1 MELKLFIGPAIS
13 FVLALI
19 AFIPLVKYR
28 LKATEKITEQQ
39 RLTILKIEEKSHE
52 MELKMLASENDASS
66 KAMAKM
72 ADAMLLVAESNSKFL
87 SIIDVQ
93 SELIKQCHT
102 RIDEHIKENG
112 REIGNIKEKYVSH
125 PFLTEAL
132 KSKG

>member
-1 MELKLFIGPAIS
+1 MEWKYITGPAIS
-13 FVLALI
+13 FVLTLI
-19 AFIPLVKYR
+19 AFISLTKYR
-28 LKATEKITEQQ
+28 LKATEENTEKQ
-39 RLTILKIEEKSHE
+39 RKEIQKMKERSHELELKI
-52 MELKMLASENDASS
+52 LTSENDSNN

-87 SIIDVQ
+87 SIIEGQ
-93 SELIKQCHT
+93 TELIEKAHS